1 MLLTEKRQG
10 MVKKMYLTEVSRKVD
25 NIIENLQFSVK
36 KEQVED
42 VFSKNE
48 ITDKTE
54 RIQLLRKCMQVLDTS
69 NSDAPLSLDDEY
81 NDELEIFLNGKWR
94 LLL

>member
-1 MLLTEKRQG
+1 
-10 MVKKMYLTEVSRKVD
+10 MYLTEASRKVD
-25 NIIENLQFSVK
+25 NIIESLQFSVK
-36 KEQVED
+36 KEQVEE

-48 ITDKTE
+48 INDKTE

-81 NDELEIFLNGKWR
+81 NDELAIFLNGKWR
-94 LLL
+94 LLCNYGQ